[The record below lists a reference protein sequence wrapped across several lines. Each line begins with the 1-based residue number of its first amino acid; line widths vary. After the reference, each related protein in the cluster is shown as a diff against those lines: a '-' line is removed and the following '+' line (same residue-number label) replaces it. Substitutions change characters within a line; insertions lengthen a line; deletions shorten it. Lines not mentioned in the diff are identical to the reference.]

1 MLTLRESGAAVRV
14 RRMDMGL
21 TQTAL
26 ARIGGLSRATINQ
39 LEAGAVKNLSVNK
52 LASLFEAMG
61 LSLRVS
67 APRSREPVRTPTKSP
82 PLKVAA
88 QTASVSF
95 KFRWRPESVRK
106 TLATGVVSPEFEPH
120 AYTLLD
126 EAPVSLLASAV
137 EQVHAQTGLDHA
149 TVWRNMRTLARR
161 LMSSRPIWQ

>member
-61 LSLRVS
+61 LSLQVS
-67 APRSREPVRTPTKSP
+67 APRSREPAPTPAKRPS
-82 PLKVAA
+82 LMVAA

-95 KFRWRPESVRK
+95 KVRWKPQSLGK
-106 TLATGVVSPEFEPH
+106 ALASGVISPGFEPH

-126 EAPVSLLASAV
+126 EAPVSLLGSV
-137 EQVHAQTGLDHA
+137 VDQVHAQTGLDHA